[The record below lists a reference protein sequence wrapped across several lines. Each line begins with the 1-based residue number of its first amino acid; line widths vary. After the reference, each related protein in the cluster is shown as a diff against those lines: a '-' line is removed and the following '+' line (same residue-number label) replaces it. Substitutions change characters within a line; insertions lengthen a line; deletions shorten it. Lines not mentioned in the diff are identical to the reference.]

1 MSTITIKMVRTLCRE
16 TWGSDWWKVGG
27 DEKRK
32 RKAIA
37 RLQLI
42 QVASLG
48 LREPIH
54 RYSYDLI
61 SNSVVQIEDE
71 PILQIEDEEQMC
83 PICIEGLGNTST
95 TTTTCNHTFHS
106 TCYTNF
112 ICSEMRSRA
121 YGDIVCPMCRTTL
134 HTIE

>member
-1 MSTITIKMVRTLCRE
+1 MSTVTIKMVRALCRE
-16 TWGSDWWKVGG
+16 TWGADWWEVDSG
-27 DEKRK
+27 EKSQ

-42 QVASLG
+42 QVASMG
-48 LREPIH
+48 IREPI
-54 RYSYDLI
+54 L
-61 SNSVVQIEDE
+61 QIEDE
-71 PILQIEDEEQMC
+71 PILQIEDEEQLC
-83 PICIEGLGNTST
+83 PICIEGLGTTRT

-121 YGDIVCPMCRTTL
+121 YGDIACPMCRTTL
-134 HTIE
+134 HSIR